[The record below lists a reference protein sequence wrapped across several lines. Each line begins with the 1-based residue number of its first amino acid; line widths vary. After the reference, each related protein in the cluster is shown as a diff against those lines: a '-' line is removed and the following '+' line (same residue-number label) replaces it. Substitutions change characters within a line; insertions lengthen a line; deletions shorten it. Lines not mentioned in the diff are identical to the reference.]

1 MNRRTFLATAAAAAA
16 VSSQAQAASMGK
28 RLREIKHPLAI
39 TMWDF
44 SWLERRWPGAGYED
58 WDRILDGLVSRGYN
72 AVRIDPYPHLVAADP
87 HRVWTLIPVWNV
99 QDWGSPAKNR
109 VQVQPALNEFI
120 KKCAER
126 QLRVALSTWF
136 RQDTDNTRMQIH
148 TPEDLGRIWKTTL
161 DSIAADHL
169 TEHLLYVDLC
179 NEFPL
184 DIWAP
189 FLPKNTKRSNATGV
203 KWMRDSI
210 QVLREAYPNLDYTFS
225 QTSEW
230 DTWQKQDVS
239 MLDFMELHIW
249 MASASDFYDKVG
261 YHYEKFSEKGYEN
274 LVDKGQKLYESDP
287 GHWKSK
293 LKQRIQLAAE
303 WSRRSNKPLIT
314 TECWSVVDY
323 KDWPLLK
330 WGWIKDLCKTGVEN
344 AAVTGR
350 WVSMATSNFCGPQ
363 FAGMW
368 PDLAWHKQL
377 TNRIHSAT
385 VNL

>member
-87 HRVWTLIPVWNV
+87 HRVWTLIPVWSV

-274 LVDKGQKLYESDP
+274 LVDKGQKL
-287 GHWKSK
+287 
-293 LKQRIQLAAE
+293 
-303 WSRRSNKPLIT
+303 
-314 TECWSVVDY
+314 
-323 KDWPLLK
+323 
-330 WGWIKDLCKTGVEN
+330 
-344 AAVTGR
+344 
-350 WVSMATSNFCGPQ
+350 
-363 FAGMW
+363 
-368 PDLAWHKQL
+368 
-377 TNRIHSAT
+377 
-385 VNL
+385 